1 MSKIRKTLIAG
12 VVVIAC
18 GLSALAGTAFAAGQ
32 FNDVNENHPFFDDIE
47 WMAETGISE
56 GYQDGTYRPGD
67 PVTRQAMSAFI
78 HRANTYEIETKTT
91 QFNNVSSATVIVP
104 CPAGTEAISG
114 GGGTNGSNQFMTASF
129 PNADASAWNVSF
141 ETENNALASFSAT
154 ANVTCGPVDSGNNV

>member
-1 MSKIRKTLIAG
+1 MSKIRKTLIA
-12 VVVIAC
+12 VVVVVA
-18 GLSALAGTAFAAGQ
+18 GGVGALAGTAFAAGQ

-78 HRANTYEIETKTT
+78 HRANDYEIEVKTN
-91 QFNNVSSATVIVP
+91 QFVNVNLATVIVP

-114 GGGTNGSNQFMTASF
+114 GGSTNGSNLFMTSSF
-129 PNADASAWNVSF
+129 PNANGSAWNVSF

-154 ANVTCGPVDSGNNV
+154 ANVTCGPVDTGNEV